1 MNEGVNDL
9 VAGDARSNDT
19 EPPEANATRRQFVSR
34 GAALL
39 GAIGLASEF
48 SAAQA
53 ADPSPHAGAGSVR
66 RIATEEAFV
75 TPAITAA
82 TLAYMAGD
90 GRQDE
95 PALAM
100 ARTVTAP
107 AVRNEW
113 NRRLTDFG
121 ALRLQ
126 EMDEAGIAMQILLL
140 SSPGVQIFPTD
151 QAIELA
157 RDANDTAARLC
168 RSDPHRFAAL
178 AAIAPQSPR
187 AAADELTRC
196 VKQLGC
202 RGAMINSHT
211 KGEYLDD
218 AKFWPIFEA
227 AQALDVPIYLHPR
240 EPSATMAGP
249 FIAPRITGSIW
260 GYAAETGLHALRLIL
275 GQVVD
280 NFPRLQIILGHGGE
294 SLPFFADRIDVR
306 YAVELA
312 PGGAKPLKFKP
323 SHYLR
328 ENFILTTSGM
338 NWKQPVE
345 LCLAVMGPER
355 VMFAADWPF
364 ENATDAVRTFDAIG
378 LDDAVKRR
386 VYQDNA
392 RRVFRLDA

>member
-1 MNEGVNDL
+1 MNEGADDS
-9 VAGDARSNDT
+9 AGGDGGGDRRQPRRRDAN
-19 EPPEANATRRQFVSR
+19 RRQFV
-34 GAALL
+34 GAAAALL
-39 GAIGLASEF
+39 GGIGLVGEPGK
-48 SAAQA
+48 AQA
-53 ADPSPHAGAGSVR
+53 ADPAPRARSTPLF

-75 TPAITAA
+75 TPEIVTA
-82 TLAYMAGD
+82 TVAYMAGE

-121 ALRLQ
+121 ALRLK
-126 EMDEAGIAMQILLL
+126 EMDEAGIAMQVLLL
-140 SSPGVQIFPTD
+140 NSPGVQIFPAD
-151 QAIELA
+151 QATELA
-157 RDANDTAARLC
+157 RGANDTAHALC
-168 RSDPHRFAAL
+168 RSDPRRFAAL
-178 AAIAPQSPR
+178 AAIAPQSPK
-187 AAADELTRC
+187 AAADELTRA

-218 AKFWPIFEA
+218 PKFWPIFEA
-227 AQALDVPIYLHPR
+227 AQSLDVPIYLHPR
-240 EPSATMAGP
+240 EPSPAMAGP
-249 FIAPRITGSIW
+249 FMPPRITGSIW

-275 GQVVD
+275 GQVFD
-280 NFPRLQIILGHGGE
+280 NFPRLQIILGHAGE

-312 PGGAKPLKFKP
+312 PGGARPLKFKP

-328 ENFILTTSGM
+328 ENFIITTSGM
-338 NWKQPVE
+338 NWKAPVE
-345 LCLAVMGPER
+345 LCVAVMGPER

-364 ENATDAVRTFDAIG
+364 ENAKDAVTTFDAIG
-378 LDDAVKRR
+378 LEDSLARR
-386 VYQDNA
+386 LYEGNA